1 MTIADTTDD
10 MGRTTIQVSDEL
22 ADELHERKERGDSYE
37 DVIWRLI
44 GSGGGRSSDR
54 DPRGET
60 VEDAPPEPESR
71 PDESYAARDDAEHVL
86 RELGLPGRGDDLEAR
101 IEALLEMHD
110 LLREREGERVETE
123 DLKEIVERHAHGYAD
138 ADSFW
143 TNCVKKN
150 SAQDRPN
157 ALKALPGVREA
168 GSGEYVYELKR
179 EASSASTT
187 DDYYG
192 DE

>member
-1 MTIADTTDD
+1 MVKYQFEIDDEKWEEWKNTVPRSKSLEARIIELIEADTE
-10 MGRTTIQVSDEL
+10 GRVSE
-22 ADELHERKERGDSYE
+22 GDSRE
-37 DVIWRLI
+37 AP
-44 GSGGGRSSDR
+44 SSER
-54 DPRGET
+54 DPRGRDGET
-60 VEDAPPEPESR
+60 VPLEPDSR
-71 PDESYAARDDAEHVL
+71 AARTDAARDDAEHVL

-123 DLKEIVERHAHGYAD
+123 ELKEIVERHAHGYAD

-143 TNCVKKN
+143 SNCVKKN

-168 GSGEYVYELKR
+168 GSGEYVY
-179 EASSASTT
+179 ADG
-187 DDYYG
+187 DDV
-192 DE
+192 